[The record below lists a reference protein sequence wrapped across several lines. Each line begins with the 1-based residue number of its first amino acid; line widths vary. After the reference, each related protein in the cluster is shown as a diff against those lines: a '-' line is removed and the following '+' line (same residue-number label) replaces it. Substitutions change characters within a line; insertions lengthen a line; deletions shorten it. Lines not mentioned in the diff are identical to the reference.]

1 MIWAMRHPAL
11 VLLLTC
17 VVSLLA
23 VMQLPKLQIALSPQ
37 SLIIQGDPKQAIYD
51 DMRDTFG
58 SDRITVVY
66 LADPDLLTPAKLR
79 EVSRVVETI
88 EQLPFVA
95 KTRSLFSVP
104 DLQVRDELVV
114 SDPFLANIP
123 DDQAALDAILERA
136 QRNPFVAKNLLSTES
151 RSIAIN
157 VYLRE
162 DAREPS
168 PAFDE
173 QVAHA
178 ISQAILP
185 VSEQL

>member
-1 MIWAMRHPAL
+1 MERLMIWAMRHPAL

-66 LADPDLLTPAKLR
+66 LADPDLLTPSKLR

-95 KTRSLFSVP
+95 KTRSLFMSTGTSRRRAAAGASPSLLEPIRKPSGTGSFCGVFGAKCACP
-104 DLQVRDELVV
+104 PLRKRF
-114 SDPFLANIP
+114 SDRL
-123 DDQAALDAILERA
+123 
-136 QRNPFVAKNLLSTES
+136 
-151 RSIAIN
+151 
-157 VYLRE
+157 
-162 DAREPS
+162 
-168 PAFDE
+168 
-173 QVAHA
+173 
-178 ISQAILP
+178 
-185 VSEQL
+185 